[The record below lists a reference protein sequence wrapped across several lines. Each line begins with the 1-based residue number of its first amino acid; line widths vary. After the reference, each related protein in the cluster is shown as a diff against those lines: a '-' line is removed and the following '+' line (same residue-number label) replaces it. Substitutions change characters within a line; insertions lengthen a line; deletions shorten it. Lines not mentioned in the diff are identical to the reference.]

1 MALGRGVSLH
11 GSLEHTAA
19 PGSPGPHAR
28 HSRHATDPATERRRR
43 CREGWEI
50 RVFSAVRAA
59 SNRHPPADGLIVIF
73 WMSNRSKQNPLKC
86 ISAAAFLTEG
96 VGFPLTR
103 GKRELE
109 QKTSSALEL
118 IK

>member
-1 MALGRGVSLH
+1 MH
-11 GSLEHTAA
+11 
-19 PGSPGPHAR
+19 GSPGPPCQAPR
-28 HSRHATDPATERRRR
+28 YQPGKIKE
-43 CREGWEI
+43 EVVEGGWEI
-50 RVFSAVRAA
+50 KVFSAVRAA

-86 ISAAAFLTEG
+86 ISAAAFLTKG

>member
-1 MALGRGVSLH
+1 MGQQ
-11 GSLEHTAA
+11 
-19 PGSPGPHAR
+19 
-28 HSRHATDPATERRRR
+28 DPAALAPMPGAAATLPTQGYKGGGGVG
-43 CREGWEI
+43 EGWEI
-50 RVFSAVRAA
+50 KVFSAVRAA
-59 SNRHPPADGLIVIF
+59 SNRHPPADCLIVIF
-73 WMSNRSKQNPLKC
+73 WMSNRSKQKPLKC

-96 VGFPLTR
+96 VGFPLTS